1 MESITRLPM
10 VWPTRPLSQPGMTC
24 SGDAP
29 MVKPNGEPDD
39 QEDPKTFLVRQMK
52 PAYCAMT

>member
-1 MESITRLPM
+1 MESSTRLPT

-29 MVKPNGEPDD
+29 MTKPNGEPDD
-39 QEDPKTFLVRQMK
+39 QEEPKTFLVRQM
-52 PAYCAMT
+52 

>member
-1 MESITRLPM
+1 
-10 VWPTRPLSQPGMTC
+10 
-24 SGDAP
+24 